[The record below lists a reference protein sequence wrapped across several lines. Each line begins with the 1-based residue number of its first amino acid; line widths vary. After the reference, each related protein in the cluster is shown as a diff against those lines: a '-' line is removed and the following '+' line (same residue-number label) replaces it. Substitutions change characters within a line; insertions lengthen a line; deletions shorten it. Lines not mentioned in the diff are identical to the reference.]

1 MKTTYKTILVMGMMT
16 AVLGLVS
23 PASAQGESWT
33 VLPLNA
39 RGVDEGV
46 AETFRDLL
54 QNELSTRN
62 GAAFIAGGQK
72 CQDAPCAVASGAKLG
87 TGVAVFGSMNALGVK
102 IIVAVTVVD
111 VNTGQIL
118 SNQKMTVDQIE
129 DLDAAATR
137 IAEAIVTGSTTK
149 ETAELGTI
157 TEQESRPERRRKG
170 QSGLGLRVGGVAPLT
185 DGYADGV
192 PGVLIEASYWYET
205 SSFAIEPRIG
215 ARFSADNDGGSYFE
229 LPMDVGAYYIF
240 GQSDFAPFVGGGGG
254 LRLFSERLEQDI
266 TLGNVITTTHTD
278 IQNDS
283 AFGFGVHARAGV
295 LLFRTF
301 TMRVAITADYNISFV
316 EVNGRANPQS
326 LTAGIGVY
334 F

>member
-1 MKTTYKTILVMGMMT
+1 MKTNQMRALLAVGMMA
-16 AVLGLVS
+16 AVLALAQPV
-23 PASAQGESWT
+23 SAQSESWT
-33 VLPLNA
+33 VLPLTS
-39 RGVDEGV
+39 RGMDEGI

-62 GAAFIAGGQK
+62 GASFSAGGQA

-87 TGVAVFGSMNALGVK
+87 AGVAVFGSMNALGSK
-102 IIVAVTVVD
+102 IIVSVTVVD
-111 VNTGQIL
+111 VASGQIL
-118 SNQKMTVDQIE
+118 SNQKMKVDQVE
-129 DLDAAATR
+129 DLDSAAVR

-149 ETAELGTI
+149 ETAELGNI
-157 TEQESRPERRRKG
+157 TEEESRPERRRMGK
-170 QSGLGLRVGGVAPLT
+170 SGLGLRVGGVAPLS

-215 ARFSADNDGGSYFE
+215 ARFSADNDGGNYLE
-229 LPMDVGAYYIF
+229 LPMDVGAYYII

-254 LRLFSERLEQDI
+254 L
-266 TLGNVITTTHTD
+266 
-278 IQNDS
+278 
-283 AFGFGVHARAGV
+283 HAKAGI

-301 TMRVAITADYNISFV
+301 TMRVAISADYNISFV
-316 EVNGRANPQS
+316 EVNGNANPQS